1 MLSPVMPRYALSG
14 GARSVWIVG
23 ASSEG
28 SGAGAVVVGGDVD
41 AVEVVRSEGVR
52 RRRCMYVHVRWRS
65 VEAYRV
71 CVGAAVRLRL
81 RSCVLVL
88 VLVAVDVSFAGA
100 LEASM
105 CAGEV
110 AGNVDAVAMLWCG
123 VLVLGL
129 SVVCRELVLSTRRE
143 VLVGHGGSRF
153 IESLLDKSLI
163 VSIWR

>member
-1 MLSPVMPRYALSG
+1 MPRYALSG

-65 VEAYRV
+65 VEACRV
-71 CVGAAVRLRL
+71 CVCAAVRLRL

-88 VLVAVDVSFAGA
+88 VLVAVDVDVDVTFAGA

-105 CAGEV
+105 CAGAV

-123 VLVLGL
+123 VLVLGS

-153 IESLLDKSLI
+153 IESLLDKFLV